1 MILFHSENLL
11 LHLGGIGS
19 MATMITND
27 CINCGACEPECP
39 NNAISQG
46 EPVYVIDPKLCTEC
60 VGFHDYEA
68 CAAVCPVDV
77 CVTDPNNIESEEV
90 LIARAREL
98 HPEVNFPENFESR
111 FRKGEGKA
119 APAPAV
125 SPAPTAPAA
134 QATAS
139 PAPTAAPSAALPA
152 SAVTATDVNY
162 IQLPEID
169 SWDIPLRCFKCNQ
182 VHAENVKNFTIGNV
196 IFCPHCNKSIVVRD
210 NLNYHIRTLLKDA
223 YENWEKSQT
232 EFAARRERELKEF
245 LEQRAKAAQAF
256 EARQRRDLDA
266 IRRLLDA
273 IGEDYDAAGKPF
285 KKGSRFAWG

>member
-1 MILFHSENLL
+1 
-11 LHLGGIGS
+11 

-90 LIARAREL
+90 LMARAREL
-98 HPEVNFPENFESR
+98 HPEVSFPDNFESR
-111 FRKGEGKA
+111 FRKGQGKA
-119 APAPAV
+119 APA
-125 SPAPTAPAA
+125 
-134 QATAS
+134 AS
-139 PAPTAAPSAALPA
+139 PASPAAPGAQAPAPAVPASSAFSAAAPIGTFVEA
-152 SAVTATDVNY
+152 DVNY
-162 IQLPEID
+162 VSLPAID
-169 SWDIPLRCFKCNQ
+169 SWDIPLRCYKCNEVQ
-182 VHAENVKNFTIGNV
+182 VINVKSFTIGNV
-196 IFCPHCNKSIVVRD
+196 IFCPHCNKSTFVRD

-223 YENWEKSQT
+223 YEKWQQAQA
-232 EFAARRERELKEF
+232 EFVARRDRERAEF
-245 LEQRAKAAQAF
+245 LERRAKEAQAF
-256 EARQRRDLDA
+256 EAHQRRDLET
-266 IRRLLDA
+266 IRQQLGA
-273 IGEDYDAAGKPF
+273 IGENYDAAGKPF